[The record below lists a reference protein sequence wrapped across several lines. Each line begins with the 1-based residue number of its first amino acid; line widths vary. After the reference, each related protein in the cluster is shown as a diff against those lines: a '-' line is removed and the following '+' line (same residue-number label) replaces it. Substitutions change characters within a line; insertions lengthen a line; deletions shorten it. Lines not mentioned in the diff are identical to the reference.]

1 MDFLVFHGT
10 GFLTKLILRQNRLKL
25 FLWLIGLIGIT
36 VGTASVYP
44 GVYPD
49 QESIMAYALTANNP
63 SMVAMLGP
71 GYELEDYNLGTAF
84 AMDMLIFTAIAA
96 GIMNILLVGKS
107 TRADEEDGLT
117 EVIRSLPIGRLSYL
131 SATMIVMTTINV
143 LLALFTGLGLYSLGI
158 DSFDLESSL
167 LYGSILGA
175 TGLIFAAFTALFA
188 QLFQTSRGATGFSF
202 AILIGSY
209 LVRAI
214 GDVSNEILSLISPLG
229 WLVRTEVFVADK
241 WWPIVV
247 TVLVSIV
254 LILLAFYLNGIRDLD
269 SGFIPERK
277 GKDKASA
284 FLQTPFGLAFRLQRT
299 NIISWAIALFLL
311 SAVFGTILGDLE
323 TYFADNDMVQAFLPK
338 DSDFSLSQQFL
349 TMLMAIMS
357 LISTIPAVMTITKLR
372 SEENK
377 NRTEHFYSR
386 SVSRTSVLGVYSILA
401 LLVSMAMQ
409 FFIAIGLW
417 SGAETVLED
426 GLNLGET
433 FISAFVYLP
442 GMLIVISIATLL
454 IGCLPKLSSFV
465 WLYVI
470 YCFIIVYLGGIL
482 DLPQWMRN
490 LSSFEHIPQI
500 PVEDMNDSAIISLL
514 VISIVL
520 TVIGFISYKRRD
532 ITG

>member
-1 MDFLVFHGT
+1 MDFLIFHGT
-10 GFLTKLILRQNRLKL
+10 VFLTKLILRQNRLKL

-71 GYELEDYNLGTAF
+71 GYALEDYNLGTAF
-84 AMDMLIFTAIAA
+84 AMDMLIFTAIVA
-96 GIMNILLVGKS
+96 GIMNILLVGRS

-158 DSFDLESSL
+158 VSFDLESSL

-214 GDVSNEILSLISPLG
+214 GDVSNEMLSLISPLG

-247 TVLVSIV
+247 TGLVSIV

-349 TMLMAIMS
+349 TMLVAIMS
-357 LISTIPAVMTITKLR
+357 LIGTIPAVMTITKLR

-433 FISAFVYLP
+433 FISVFVYLP

-465 WLYVI
+465 WSYVI

-490 LSSFEHIPQI
+490 LSSFEHIPQL
-500 PVEDMNDSAIISLL
+500 PVEDMNDSAIISLM
-514 VISIVL
+514 VISTVL

>member
-1 MDFLVFHGT
+1 
-10 GFLTKLILRQNRLKL
+10 
-25 FLWLIGLIGIT
+25 
-36 VGTASVYP
+36 
-44 GVYPD
+44 
-49 QESIMAYALTANNP
+49 
-63 SMVAMLGP
+63 
-71 GYELEDYNLGTAF
+71 
-84 AMDMLIFTAIAA
+84 
-96 GIMNILLVGKS
+96 
-107 TRADEEDGLT
+107 
-117 EVIRSLPIGRLSYL
+117 
-131 SATMIVMTTINV
+131 
-143 LLALFTGLGLYSLGI
+143 
-158 DSFDLESSL
+158 
-167 LYGSILGA
+167 
-175 TGLIFAAFTALFA
+175 
-188 QLFQTSRGATGFSF
+188 
-202 AILIGSY
+202 
-209 LVRAI
+209 
-214 GDVSNEILSLISPLG
+214 
-229 WLVRTEVFVADK
+229 
-241 WWPIVV
+241 
-247 TVLVSIV
+247 
-254 LILLAFYLNGIRDLD
+254 
-269 SGFIPERK
+269 
-277 GKDKASA
+277 
-284 FLQTPFGLAFRLQRT
+284 
-299 NIISWAIALFLL
+299 
-311 SAVFGTILGDLE
+311 
-323 TYFADNDMVQAFLPK
+323 MVQAFLPK
-338 DSDFSLSQQFL
+338 DSNFSLSQQFL

-357 LISTIPAVMTITKLR
+357 LIGTIPAVMTITKLR

-433 FISAFVYLP
+433 FISVFVYLP

-500 PVEDMNDSAIISLL
+500 PVEDMNDSAIISLM